1 MKTNFSPAQ
10 LMHFAE
16 QGILAK
22 ADMAELLPSEAR
34 GAFLDACGEVE
45 REFTRAC
52 AAHGDFC
59 LASGCALEGE
69 SCLNAILKAGPEFNK
84 ACGRLWVDI
93 FGNPANRAEGRDMR

>member
-1 MKTNFSPAQ
+1 MNTNYSPAQ

-16 QGILAK
+16 RGILDK
-22 ADMAELLPSEAR
+22 AEMAGLLPSEAR

-69 SCLNAILKAGPEFNK
+69 SCLNAILKAGPEYNK
-84 ACGRLWVDI
+84 ACGRLWV
-93 FGNPANRAEGRDMR
+93 PLYRSSKHAA